1 VSGGS
6 GLRAFEINIA
16 VHVELDRA
24 WGLVGVAAVYDDS
37 LDAHSAHER
46 DVQDKLHETSR
57 ATLAAIQ
64 YLSAQ

>member
-1 VSGGS
+1 MSGGS